1 MADAKGD
8 ETDDGDTEGKIFDAP
23 YRIGIMQR
31 DIHDARH
38 IAGKQRKSDGDI
50 EQDIDQRDDQI
61 GRKRADQEIDGK
73 SNEKIGDLIGLL
85 AGIHGITSFF
95 IRMYTIFAHRT
106 ENPAAAA
113 NFACRDS

>member
-61 GRKRADQEIDGK
+61 VENAR
-73 SNEKIGDLIGLL
+73 
-85 AGIHGITSFF
+85 
-95 IRMYTIFAHRT
+95 IRR
-106 ENPAAAA
+106 
-113 NFACRDS
+113 